1 MPLIYCSLVM
11 LYFQQS
17 LLGLLMN
24 FIQLLVRRM
33 VIFQLIESF
42 ITRQLETFI
51 MTLMAVDLEQLFWLH
66 S

>member
-1 MPLIYCSLVM
+1 
-11 LYFQQS
+11 
-17 LLGLLMN
+17 MN